1 MLFFKGRFARLR
13 LALSQTLT
21 RVIERHEPPEPLGRE
36 AWLKEAQSV
45 DALWDGVKS
54 PIWAVHLA
62 HHLGR
67 SPELMMDVGTKLLA
81 RTLEGY
87 MDTLP
92 TVLDFGTVE
101 PEERPV
107 ETYFAWKEQ
116 PLDDLEDG
124 HETYEAAALEQV
136 SVIQARTESGPESSP
151 YRGSSGWPNDLAPR
165 LHRLVAIEHWFS
177 AARHASEKEPERP
190 AMRDA
195 LGLALAHAFA
205 AQPGSSEALLKQ
217 LVAAYRA

>member
-1 MLFFKGRFARLR
+1 MLWFKSRFSRLR
-13 LALSQTLT
+13 LAVSQTLA
-21 RVIERHEPPEPLGRE
+21 RVVARHEPPEPPGRE
-36 AWLKEAQSV
+36 AWLKSAESV
-45 DALWDGVKS
+45 DDLWGGVKS
-54 PIWAVHLA
+54 PLWAVHLA

-67 SPELMMDVGTKLLA
+67 PPALMMDVGTELLV

-101 PEERPV
+101 PQERPV
-107 ETYFAWKEQ
+107 DTYFAWKEQ
-116 PLDDLEDG
+116 PLEDLEDG

-177 AARHASEKEPERP
+177 AARLASEKEPERP
-190 AMRDA
+190 AIRDA

-205 AQPGSSEALLKQ
+205 AQPGSSEALLRE
-217 LVAAYRA
+217 LVSAYRA